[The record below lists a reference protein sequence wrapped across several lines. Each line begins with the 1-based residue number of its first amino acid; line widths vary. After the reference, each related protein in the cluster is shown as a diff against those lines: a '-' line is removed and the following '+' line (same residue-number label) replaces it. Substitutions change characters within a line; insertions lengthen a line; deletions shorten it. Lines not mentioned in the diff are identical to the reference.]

1 MQNSAMTARETVEYF
16 SVKYFCDRDFDAAL
30 ECLSDDVRWLGA
42 ADSDKLIINKD
53 GFKEVFFSN
62 VVDITEPLSLT
73 NELLDERS
81 LAPDITQILMSQKL
95 RRARGNSLIFEQRCE
110 FICRRENGIHKIC
123 GIHGSVFFDWKKQA
137 QANRKIKKS
146 ELELKNV
153 ANAVPGGLITY
164 KLTAPNEARITYFT
178 DGVPELLGYSRN
190 EYKALLERS
199 PMGNVCADD
208 FERYSSALI
217 ESLISGKNA
226 DMTFRSVHK
235 DGTLVWVTLAMQ
247 TEQNSSGE
255 LLGHGVLMGTSKE
268 FNLFRSIL
276 DEYTNAIY
284 VVDAET
290 FEMYYSNNSMRELLR
305 FSEKDVQGKKCYEVL
320 FGRDTPCESCGICSG
335 RPLLEDERTLP
346 KFGNKV
352 VLITE
357 RFINWMDR
365 PAMIRYAKD
374 ITERR
379 AASEVLHKE
388 QDRYRI
394 MVENTGTVVFDWD
407 LENGTTYT
415 SGDYNR
421 FVLSRQPVN
430 DIIENRISIAAVHPD
445 DLPLLQQFGRDTKAG
460 RAFVETTLRARMC
473 DGSYLWTTISV
484 NNICD
489 ETGKRVRVIG
499 AMRDVNDVQLA
510 ALDRQLSLRRLDT
523 VIEDTNILYW
533 EYDINEHSAVLGKTT
548 QEQCGLEEVIENYP
562 QPLYDTGFIPADYQ
576 TQYNWLLKEAE
587 KGSEYAEAKLPMVL
601 KDGKWHWQLVRY
613 HTLFDS
619 NGQPS
624 RAIGTAIDITAQV
637 EAERKYKGIVAM
649 QDALASHANDFFVF
663 NLTQNRVESAR
674 TSVRDTDEYEGMSYD
689 YFIAYSSNHMIG
701 TEYSTEYAMRFN
713 RQRLLA
719 GFNAGKNTVN
729 CTVRYASEDGTAK
742 WMELN
747 MSLVENPG
755 SGNIIAFFY
764 SNDITRQKMEQE
776 VIEAV
781 SAYDFDII
789 ALTDLDSEQ
798 ITMFKKRDECFGHL
812 SYNGFVDFDSTIRLS
827 AESNVYPEDKELFL
841 KCNSIDNIR
850 ERLREKEFYEFTFR
864 CYDENGAVRLKKS
877 RYADYRMTGGLVLLT
892 SIDVTDVVAAQ
903 ERQKSALQAALD
915 SARQANSA
923 KTAFLSSMS
932 HDIRTPLNVI
942 AGMTELAIGEPDNVE
957 QVRES
962 LSTIRD
968 ASGHLLS
975 LVNNILEMSRIE
987 SGKVVTAEERFSQS
1001 GILNKLAQMSAP
1013 LIKEKDQKLELEVDV
1028 THDRC
1033 IGDALRLTR
1042 ILENLISNAVK
1053 FTPKGGCIK
1062 VSCQES
1068 ESKHGTE
1075 LQRYI
1080 YTVTD
1085 TGIGIQPD
1093 QLENIFEPFFRTG
1106 TASTTGIEG
1115 TGLGLSIVKSTLEL
1129 MGGTID
1135 VHSDTEVGSSFVVEI
1150 PFRVAEKGIE
1160 QHESMPEQKRLS
1172 TDFSGLNILLV
1183 EDHPINALVATRI
1196 LERGGARVTFAH
1208 NGLEGF
1214 ETFRDSEENEFDIVL
1229 MDIQMPVMNGYE
1241 ASMAIRECSHPRAK
1255 TIPIVAMSADAFA
1268 EDVKKALSS
1277 GMNDHISKPIEISRL
1292 AEVLTNL
1299 DRFEKR

>member
-1 MQNSAMTARETVEYF
+1 
-16 SVKYFCDRDFDAAL
+16 
-30 ECLSDDVRWLGA
+30 
-42 ADSDKLIINKD
+42 
-53 GFKEVFFSN
+53 
-62 VVDITEPLSLT
+62 
-73 NELLDERS
+73 
-81 LAPDITQILMSQKL
+81 
-95 RRARGNSLIFEQRCE
+95 
-110 FICRRENGIHKIC
+110 
-123 GIHGSVFFDWKKQA
+123 
-137 QANRKIKKS
+137 
-146 ELELKNV
+146 
-153 ANAVPGGLITY
+153 
-164 KLTAPNEARITYFT
+164 
-178 DGVPELLGYSRN
+178 
-190 EYKALLERS
+190 
-199 PMGNVCADD
+199 
-208 FERYSSALI
+208 
-217 ESLISGKNA
+217 
-226 DMTFRSVHK
+226 
-235 DGTLVWVTLAMQ
+235 
-247 TEQNSSGE
+247 
-255 LLGHGVLMGTSKE
+255 
-268 FNLFRSIL
+268 
-276 DEYTNAIY
+276 
-284 VVDAET
+284 
-290 FEMYYSNNSMRELLR
+290 
-305 FSEKDVQGKKCYEVL
+305 
-320 FGRDTPCESCGICSG
+320 
-335 RPLLEDERTLP
+335 
-346 KFGNKV
+346 
-352 VLITE
+352 
-357 RFINWMDR
+357 
-365 PAMIRYAKD
+365 
-374 ITERR
+374 
-379 AASEVLHKE
+379 
-388 QDRYRI
+388 
-394 MVENTGTVVFDWD
+394 
-407 LENGTTYT
+407 
-415 SGDYNR
+415 
-421 FVLSRQPVN
+421 
-430 DIIENRISIAAVHPD
+430 
-445 DLPLLQQFGRDTKAG
+445 
-460 RAFVETTLRARMC
+460 
-473 DGSYLWTTISV
+473 
-484 NNICD
+484 
-489 ETGKRVRVIG
+489 
-499 AMRDVNDVQLA
+499 
-510 ALDRQLSLRRLDT
+510 
-523 VIEDTNILYW
+523 
-533 EYDINEHSAVLGKTT
+533 
-548 QEQCGLEEVIENYP
+548 
-562 QPLYDTGFIPADYQ
+562 
-576 TQYNWLLKEAE
+576 
-587 KGSEYAEAKLPMVL
+587 
-601 KDGKWHWQLVRY
+601 
-613 HTLFDS
+613 
-619 NGQPS
+619 
-624 RAIGTAIDITAQV
+624 
-637 EAERKYKGIVAM
+637 
-649 QDALASHANDFFVF
+649 
-663 NLTQNRVESAR
+663 
-674 TSVRDTDEYEGMSYD
+674 
-689 YFIAYSSNHMIG
+689 MIG

-729 CTVRYASEDGTAK
+729 CTVRYASEDGAAK

-987 SGKVVTAEERFSQS
+987 SGKVVTAEERFSQR

-1013 LIKEKDQKLELEVDV
+1013 LIKEKDQKLELEIDV

-1080 YTVTD
+1080 YTVAD

-1135 VHSDTEVGSSFVVEI
+1135 VHSDTVVGSSFVVEI